1 MTKRFRTLI
10 AGFAGIVLV
19 ATACT
24 PTGGPSAN
32 ESPAASDKPQQ
43 GGKIIEGDTSDI
55 ATMQPVL
62 VNDTRSRR
70 IVQLIY
76 DDLIRLSLGLEDAA
90 DIIADLSQAL
100 DAAFAG
106 AGEEEAA

>member
-10 AGFAGIVLV
+10 AGFAGVVLV

-76 DDLIRLSLGLEDAA
+76 DVSVRVANLDHVPARDNKGPRAGKATTSA
-90 DIIADLSQAL
+90 SQ
-100 DAAFAG
+100 
-106 AGEEEAA
+106 